1 VPDVRRAGVP
11 PAHERLVP
19 AAVHKHGRGVH
30 RKPALTMKN
39 QERNGD
45 NHEKI

>member
-1 VPDVRRAGVP
+1 MPDVRRAGVP

-30 RKPALTMKN
+30 RKPALTVRKI
-39 QERNGD
+39 ERND
-45 NHEKI
+45 NNHEKI